1 MSLSPKM
8 IKSIQ
13 KIKTELNATIKYAEI
28 IDNDL
33 KFKKANKIE
42 VYKLRQVFTFIKLK
56 TLSILTWIKNR

>member
-1 MSLSPKM
+1 M
-8 IKSIQ
+8 Q